1 MDNRFLAGN
10 ERRSNEQE
18 HEGKSSALAA
28 PQQSARLN
36 VGEEDADVAVGV
48 LRGLGVVPVAAPH
61 PCPQQGEEDQAGG
74 AHDTGRRVREA
85 VG

>member
-28 PQQSARLN
+28 PQQSARF
-36 VGEEDADVAVGV
+36 GEEDADVAVGV